1 MLVPSLTAA
10 SAVVMPILAILLA
23 LAFGALVMAISGIRP
38 LEGYQAI
45 FRGAF
50 GGPARVGVTV
60 TKATP
65 LILAGLAVAL
75 PLRCGLINL
84 GAEGQVYIG
93 AMTATLAAVAFP
105 NLPWAVHMPLVIAAG
120 FAGGALWGAIPGWM
134 RARLH
139 LNELITTIMLSYIAF
154 WIVSYLVHGPMKDP
168 AGGGYPWS
176 IKVPESAVLP
186 IIIKQYRINLGI
198 VLALAAAAI
207 SHFLLWRTTLGFEMR
222 AVGAGPL
229 AARMAG
235 INAERTT
242 VLTFA
247 IGGGMAGMAGMAEIM
262 GVQFRL
268 SDFFS
273 PGYGWD
279 GVVVAMAGQ
288 ANPLGVVLIGLFFG
302 ALRNGAESA
311 SRSIG
316 MPASISLM
324 IQASTLLFVVASNSL
339 VLRRTLSRRRSHAPD
354 TGTVIPVD

>member
-1 MLVPSLTAA
+1 MPDLSAI
-10 SAVVMPILAILLA
+10 SAVVMPTLAILLA
-23 LAFGALVMAISGIRP
+23 LAFGGLVMATSGIKP
-38 LEGYQAI
+38 LEGYQAL

-50 GGPARVGVTV
+50 GGPARIGVTV

-65 LILAGLAVAL
+65 LILAGLGVAL
-75 PLRCGLINL
+75 PLRCGLVNL

-93 AMTATLAAVAFP
+93 ALTATIAALAFHD
-105 NLPWAVHMPLVIAAG
+105 LPWAVHMPLVIAAG
-120 FAGGALWGAIPGWM
+120 FAGGALWGAIPGWL
-134 RARLH
+134 RARLK

-168 AGGGYPWS
+168 SGGGYPWS
-176 IKVPESAVLP
+176 VKLPESAVLP

-198 VLALAAAAI
+198 VLALVAAAL
-207 SHFLLWRTTLGFEMR
+207 SHFLLWHTSFGFEMR
-222 AVGAGPL
+222 AVGAGPM
-229 AARMAG
+229 AARLAG
-235 INAERTT
+235 INSERTT
-242 VLTFA
+242 VLTFS
-247 IGGGMAGMAGMAEIM
+247 IGGGLAGLAGMSEIM

-316 MPASISLM
+316 MPASISLI
-324 IQASTLLFVVASNSL
+324 IQASTLLFVIASNSV
-339 VLRRTLSRRRSHAPD
+339 VLRRSLSRRQIHDRD
-354 TGTVIPVD
+354 TSPAVPVD

>member
-1 MLVPSLTAA
+1 
-10 SAVVMPILAILLA
+10 
-23 LAFGALVMAISGIRP
+23 MAISGIKP

-50 GGPARVGVTV
+50 GGSARLGVTV

-65 LILAGLAVAL
+65 LILAGLGVAL

-84 GAEGQVYIG
+84 GGEGQVYIG
-93 AMTATLAAVAFP
+93 ALFATLVAVSFP
-105 NLPWAVHMPLVIAAG
+105 ELPWAVHMPLVIAAG
-120 FAGGALWGAIPGWM
+120 FAGGALWGAIPGWL
-134 RARLH
+134 RGRLH

-168 AGGGYPWS
+168 DGGGYPWS
-176 IKVPESAVLP
+176 VKMPESAVLP
-186 IIIKQYRINLGI
+186 IIIKEYRINLGI
-198 VLALAAAAI
+198 VLALAAAAA
-207 SHFLLWRTTLGFEMR
+207 SHFLLWRTTFGFEMR

-229 AARMAG
+229 AARLAG

-247 IGGGMAGMAGMAEIM
+247 IGGGLAGMAGMAEIT

-273 PGYGWD
+273 PGFGWD

-316 MPASISLM
+316 MPASISFM
-324 IQASTLLFVVASNSL
+324 IQASTLLFVIASNSV
-339 VLRRTLSRRRSHAPD
+339 VLRRTLSRRQMRVSD
-354 TGTVIPVD
+354 TGSTVPVD